1 MAVLKNSGVVGLCCK
16 HTSHLINDPLGPIE
30 PVARFRRF
38 MMRPCCILHLI
49 SNLSTTL
56 RSCRAAAP
64 LPDWCRQTCCRV
76 VVLALKSEWFTTKG
90 MLLVCI
96 NHQRNLCPVHI
107 LPICSLNMII
117 RISIVIVW
125 DITSDWHSIWVCAT
139 SVSYHNGRTR
149 KDMRD

>member
-1 MAVLKNSGVVGLCCK
+1 MLYLA
-16 HTSHLINDPLGPIE
+16 SHLH
-30 PVARFRRF
+30 F
-38 MMRPCCILHLI
+38 
-49 SNLSTTL
+49 STTL

-96 NHQRNLCPVHI
+96 NHQRNLCPVRI

-125 DITSDWHSIWVCAT
+125 DITSDWHSIWVCVT
-139 SVSYHNGRTR
+139 SVSYHAGRTR
-149 KDMRD
+149 NDMRDWPSRSMSRVTDPLGLCHVWLVPRPVSRVTDPLGLCHVWLAF